1 MIDSFHIIAFTHR
14 NLDVSDVGFLHIDHG
29 NQIDS
34 FKKLKSDFNL
44 DEVLFISTC
53 NRVEIYFVTPQN
65 VSTHLIRQILQSIYK
80 QLSPEKISFYL
91 DKMEWYSGSAAIK
104 HILTVVSSI
113 DSMVIGER
121 EIISQV
127 RNAYNLFS
135 KNYLTGDFL
144 RLAITHAIQTGKK
157 VYSQT
162 NIATRQVSV
171 VSLAFQKLKNQ
182 NLPLNA
188 RILVI
193 GSGSTN
199 TTFLRRMKKHGF
211 SNFTI
216 YNRTE
221 SNAIKLA
228 NEIGCLS
235 HHLTDLK
242 NHKTGFD
249 LILTCTA
256 SEDYIVNEELYN
268 SLLNGER
275 DKKTIVD
282 LAIPQDIS
290 PVVIENSPINYV
302 SIQELQKESNN
313 NLEER
318 SSDIKSV
325 NNIIQ
330 KSELS
335 FIDVLRE
342 RHVEIAMREVPLKI
356 KEIKSTAMN
365 EVFRGDIDSLDHE
378 AKLVLDKVL
387 GYMEKKYIS
396 EPMKLAKEIILK
408 NA

>member
-14 NLDVSDVGFLHIDHG
+14 NLDVSDVGFLHLDND

-34 FKKLKSDFNL
+34 FKKLKIDFEL

-53 NRVEIYFVTPQN
+53 NRVEIYFTTPQN
-65 VSTHLIRQILQSIYK
+65 VSTSLIRRIFQSIYTN
-80 QLSPEKISFYL
+80 LSPEKISFYL
-91 DKMEWYSGSAAIK
+91 EKMEFYNGSSAIK

-135 KNYLTGDFL
+135 KNNLTGDFL

-182 NLPLNA
+182 KLPLDA

-199 TTFLRRMKKHGF
+199 TTFLRRMKKHGY

-228 NEIGCLS
+228 NEMGCLFYS
-235 HHLTDLK
+235 LNDLK
-242 NHKTGFD
+242 HHKTGFD

-256 SEDYIVNEELYN
+256 SEDYIVNQELYN
-268 SLLNGER
+268 YLLNGEL
-275 DKKTIVD
+275 DKKTVVD

-290 PVVIENSPINYV
+290 PFVIENFPIHYV

-318 SSDIKSV
+318 SSDIKNV

-330 KSELS
+330 KAELS

-342 RHVEIAMREVPLKI
+342 RHVEIAMRKVPLKI
-356 KEIKSTAMN
+356 KEIKSIAMN
-365 EVFRGDIDSLDHE
+365 EVFRGDIDSLDNE

>member
-1 MIDSFHIIAFTHR
+1 MIDGFHIIAFTHR
-14 NLDVSDVGFLHIDHG
+14 NLDVSDVGFLHLENN

-34 FKKLKSDFNL
+34 FKELKKNFKL

-53 NRVEIYFVTPQN
+53 NRVEIHFVTPEN
-65 VSTHLIRQILQSIYK
+65 VSTHFIREILQSVYK
-80 QLSPEKISFYL
+80 KLSPEKISFYL
-91 DKMEWYSGSAAIK
+91 DKMECYSGSDAIQ
-104 HILTVVSSI
+104 HLLTVVSSI

-127 RNAYNLFS
+127 RNAYSWFN
-135 KNYLTGDFL
+135 KNNLTGDFL

-182 NLPLNA
+182 KIPLDS

-199 TTFLRRMKKHGF
+199 TTFLRRLKKYGYR
-211 SNFTI
+211 NFTI

-228 NEIGCLS
+228 NEIGGLS
-235 HHLTDLK
+235 RDLKDLK
-242 NHKTGFD
+242 NHKEGFD
-249 LILTCTA
+249 LILSCTA
-256 SEDYIVNEELYN
+256 SEDYIINEEIYKT
-268 SLLNGER
+268 LLNG
-275 DKKTIVD
+275 DKTKKTIVD

-290 PVVIENSPINYV
+290 PIVLNNSPIHYV
-302 SIQELQKESNN
+302 SIEELQKESNN

-325 NNIIQ
+325 NNILQ
-330 KSELS
+330 KAELS
-335 FIDVLRE
+335 FVDILRE

-356 KEIKSTAMN
+356 KEIKSIALN
-365 EVFRGDIDSLDHE
+365 EVFRGDIDSLDNE

>member
-1 MIDSFHIIAFTHR
+1 MIESFHIITFTHR
-14 NLDVSDVGFLHIDHG
+14 NLDVSDVGFLHLEKN

-34 FKKLKSDFNL
+34 FKELKQLFKL

-53 NRVEIYFVTPQN
+53 NRVEIYFVTREN
-65 VSTHLIRQILQSIYK
+65 VSTHFIRQILQSVYK
-80 QLSPEKISFYL
+80 KLSPEKISFYL
-91 DKMEWYSGSAAIK
+91 DKMECYSGSDAIQ
-104 HILTVVSSI
+104 HLLTVVSSI

-127 RNAYNLFS
+127 RSAYSWFN
-135 KNYLTGDFL
+135 KNNLTGDFL
-144 RLAITHAIQTGKK
+144 RLATTHAIQTGKK

-182 NLPLNA
+182 KIPLDS

-199 TTFLRRMKKHGF
+199 TTFLRRLKKHGY

-228 NEIGCLS
+228 DEIGGLS
-235 HHLTDLK
+235 RDLKDLK
-242 NHKTGFD
+242 NHKEGFD
-249 LILTCTA
+249 LILSCTA
-256 SEDYIVNEELYN
+256 SEDYIINEEIYKT
-268 SLLNGER
+268 LLNG
-275 DKKTIVD
+275 DNTNKTIVD

-290 PVVIENSPINYV
+290 PIVLNNSPIHYV
-302 SIQELQKESNN
+302 SIDELQKESNN

-325 NNIIQ
+325 NNILQ
-330 KSELS
+330 KAELD
-335 FIDVLRE
+335 FLDILRE
-342 RHVEIAMREVPLKI
+342 RHVEIAMREVPIKI
-356 KEIKSTAMN
+356 KEIKSIALN
-365 EVFRGDIDSLDHE
+365 EVFRGDIDTLDHE